1 MSSAHGSDAHAL
13 VVDKVS
19 KHFYEL
25 HAVDNVSL
33 RLERGEILGLIGP
46 NGSGKTTLI
55 NVVTGVLPP
64 TGGRVFAGGRDL
76 TGRPAYEI
84 ARAGLARTFQRVR
97 LFGGLSVLENVM
109 VAAMSIGARR
119 ADASLRAQAALTRM
133 GVERWAGTPATALP
147 YGHERMVE
155 VARALAMRPRFLFLD
170 EPAAGLNEDESEEL
184 LTRLA
189 QVPAE
194 SGLGMLIVDHDMHL
208 IMRLCHRL
216 HVLNYGR
223 TIAEGTPQQVRS
235 VPEVV
240 EAYLGAPL
248 EHERAGA

>member
-1 MSSAHGSDAHAL
+1 MSSANGSAADVL
-13 VVDKVS
+13 VVESLTKY
-19 KHFYEL
+19 FYQL
-25 HAVDNVSL
+25 RAVDGVSL

-55 NVVTGVLPP
+55 NVVTGVLPA
-64 TGGRVFAGGRDL
+64 TSGRVLAGGRDI
-76 TGRPAYEI
+76 TGKKSFEI

-109 VAAMSIGARR
+109 VAAMSVGAGRVEATVR
-119 ADASLRAQAALTRM
+119 AREALARM
-133 GVERWAGTPATALP
+133 GVERWAETPATALP

-155 VARALAMRPRFLFLD
+155 VARAMAMRPRFLFLD
-170 EPAAGLNEDESEEL
+170 EPAAGLNEDESEQL
-184 LTRLA
+184 LARLA
-189 QVPAE
+189 PIPAA

-223 TIAEGTPQQVRS
+223 TIAEGAPQEVRG

-240 EAYLGAPL
+240 EAYLGATM
-248 EHERAGA
+248 EDEGARA